1 VTTPGIQEEVLS
13 GITEIDRVIFDRSAF
28 SISSEDQLALQIKF
42 VRATAKH
49 HLERCELFRDYA
61 ARIGF
66 EPDDIDCELD
76 LAAVPQIPTG
86 VFKRTTVRSGSNEA
100 DARRCTSSGTRGN
113 LSVIWRDRET
123 IQRLLGSIQSGIA
136 EFLDDPYEEDVVV
149 INLGPSQEEAGDLW
163 LAYVLS
169 LVELGYETQ
178 HMMKDGFLDAR
189 VAADAIIAA
198 RDRATTVVVI
208 GAPSV
213 MYDVALVCSN
223 ASRHGDDGVR
233 VVSVTAGGWKR
244 RDGGSVDRET
254 LTKTVIEAF
263 GIEDPRDVRDT
274 FNQVELNTVLFEC
287 ERGKK
292 HVPPWLHAFTRDAR
306 TFQRQP
312 YGEVGVLS
320 YLDPTALS
328 YPAFIISDDLG
339 LVESKGCACGR
350 PGKTLFILRRVER
363 NEHWGCALKMDDL
376 VARDEQEQRQRV
388 GAE

>member
-1 VTTPGIQEEVLS
+1 MTTSEIQEEILS
-13 GITEIDRVIFDRSAF
+13 GVTEIDRVVFDRSAF
-28 SISSEDQLALQIKF
+28 SISNEDQLALQIAF
-42 VRATAKH
+42 VRATAQY

-66 EPDDIDCELD
+66 DPDDINSELD
-76 LAAVPQIPTG
+76 LGAVPQIPTG
-86 VFKRTTVRSGSNEA
+86 VFKRTTVRSGTA
-100 DARRCTSSGTRGN
+100 DARLCASSGTRGN

-136 EFLDDPYEEDVVV
+136 EFLDDPYEEDVAV

-163 LAYVLS
+163 LAYVLG

-178 HMMKDGFLDAR
+178 HMMKDGVLDAR
-189 VAADAIIAA
+189 AAADAIVAA
-198 RDRATTVVVI
+198 RDRATTIVVI

-213 MYDVALVCSN
+213 MYDVALVCQN
-223 ASRHGDDGVR
+223 DASRHRDDDVR

-244 RDGGSVDRET
+244 QDGGSVDRET
-254 LTKTVIEAF
+254 FTKTVIEAF
-263 GIEDPRDVRDT
+263 GMEGPQDVRDT

-287 ERGKK
+287 EHGKK
-292 HVPPWLHAFTRDAR
+292 HVPPWLHAFTRDTR
-306 TFQRQP
+306 TFQRQR

-339 LVESKGCACGR
+339 IVENKGCVCGR
-350 PGKTLFILRRVER
+350 PGKTLLILRRVQR
-363 NEHWGCALKMDDL
+363 NEHWGCALKVEDL
-376 VARDEQEQRQRV
+376 VARHGQEHR
-388 GAE
+388 